1 MMFRRHCEHSEAIH
15 ATVQAYPESAMSF
28 ADIEVT
34 TIDGAP
40 RKIGDYAGKVLL
52 IVNVASKC
60 GFTPQYAGL
69 EALEKQFSARGFEV
83 LGFPCDQFGHQE
95 PGDEA
100 EIKSFCAL
108 TYDVTFPMF
117 AKIEVNGEGAHPLY
131 RFLKKQAPGLLGTE
145 AIKWNFTKFLVGR
158 DGKVLKRYAPTD
170 KPESL
175 AGDIEKALG
184 KA

>member
-1 MMFRRHCEHSEAIH
+1 MSEL
-15 ATVQAYPESAMSF
+15 
-28 ADIEVT
+28 ADIQVT
-34 TIDGAP
+34 TLDGAP
-40 RKIGDYAGKVLL
+40 QKIGDYAGKVLL

-60 GFTPQYAGL
+60 GFTPQYTGL
-69 EALEKQFSARGFEV
+69 EALQRRFGERGFDV

-95 PGDEA
+95 PGDAE
-100 EIKSFCAL
+100 EIKSFCSL

-117 AKIEVNGEGAHPLY
+117 AKIEVNGDGAHPLY
-131 RFLKKQAPGLLGTE
+131 RQLKKQAPGLLGTE

-175 AGDIEKALG
+175 AGDIEKAL
-184 KA
+184 A